1 MRLVTFS
8 TNADP
13 VGNQWTDI
21 ATAKAQLDTIVA
33 NGPNGF
39 TNYDGALADT
49 MAAFGSTGKLTNA
62 QNIGYFFSDG
72 DPTRGSGTTSTLV
85 DTGSNTGADE
95 GIQAAEETIWRN
107 FLNTNQVKTFAVGM
121 GSGVTDISFLQPIA
135 YDGQSGTNL
144 NAVLVNNF
152 AQLDSVLA
160 GTVQNPVGGQLIA
173 GGISA
178 NLGADGGYVK
188 SITVNGVTY
197 TYNPAGAGFITVTGG
212 PSAGVFDSATNT
224 ETVTTSL
231 GGKFSIDMDDGTYK
245 YLPPPTVSGLITET
259 LNFAMTDRDGDTQ
272 SSSITVT
279 VEQTS
284 VTIGTAGADT
294 MNGFT
299 VVTPDLIMG
308 NAGNDILN
316 GGVGKDQ
323 VFGNAGDD
331 NVSGGLGNDTL
342 IGGDGNDTI
351 QGNAGA
357 DVIRGGSGNDT
368 MTGGDTG
375 VADTTASDTFV
386 WAFGDEGTT
395 GTRPWTP

>member
-1 MRLVTFS
+1 
-8 TNADP
+8 
-13 VGNQWTDI
+13 
-21 ATAKAQLDTIVA
+21 
-33 NGPNGF
+33 
-39 TNYDGALADT
+39 
-49 MAAFGSTGKLTNA
+49 
-62 QNIGYFFSDG
+62 
-72 DPTRGSGTTSTLV
+72 
-85 DTGSNTGADE
+85 
-95 GIQAAEETIWRN
+95 
-107 FLNTNQVKTFAVGM
+107 
-121 GSGVTDISFLQPIA
+121 
-135 YDGQSGTNL
+135 
-144 NAVLVNNF
+144 
-152 AQLDSVLA
+152 
-160 GTVQNPVGGQLIA
+160 
-173 GGISA
+173 
-178 NLGADGGYVK
+178 
-188 SITVNGVTY
+188 
-197 TYNPAGAGFITVTGG
+197 
-212 PSAGVFDSATNT
+212 
-224 ETVTTSL
+224 
-231 GGKFSIDMDDGTYK
+231 
-245 YLPPPTVSGLITET
+245 
-259 LNFAMTDRDGDTQ
+259 MTDRDGDTQ

-294 MNGFT
+294 MNGST

-331 NVSGGLGNDTL
+331 NISGGLGNDTL

-395 GTRPWTP
+395 GTPAVDTVNLFNTSTALAGGVGDVLNLKDLLTGEANNGASLDNYLHFNFSGGNTTLYVSTSGAFSNGNTVATNPTNVTNNDVQQIVFTGVNLTSGFTTDEQVINDLISKGKLITD